1 MFNLIWFNSTLY
13 HGLNGVNQSVY
24 TWLPSSNLT
33 SIDADV
39 SPLLHYLWRKEYI
52 SKKTYLGL
60 VQWGSEA
67 VHSAQGHNVT
77 FQAEGVSLAVEV
89 GTPQES
95 LGDTVRPDCALV
107 LGLAVVVLL
116 QYFAFL

>member
-1 MFNLIWFNSTLY
+1 MPILISFNSTLS

-24 TWLPSSNLT
+24 SWLPSSNLT

-39 SPLLHYLWRKEYI
+39 SPLIHYLWRKEYI
-52 SKKTYLGL
+52 PNSTYLGL

-77 FQAEGVSLAVEV
+77 FLAESISIAVEV
-89 GTPQES
+89 GMPKASQGATAK
-95 LGDTVRPDCALV
+95 PDWAVILV
-107 LGLAVVVLL
+107 LAGTLLFIGL
-116 QYFAFL
+116 Y